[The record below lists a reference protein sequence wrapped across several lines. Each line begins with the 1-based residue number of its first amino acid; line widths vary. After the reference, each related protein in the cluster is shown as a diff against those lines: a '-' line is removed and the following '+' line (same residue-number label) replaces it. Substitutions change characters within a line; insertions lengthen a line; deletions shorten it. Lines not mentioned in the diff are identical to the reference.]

1 MKDPEDFK
9 KELNNEYI
17 YPNFCNLPIGFD
29 NPDFSTFV
37 VVVTV
42 VF

>member
-1 MKDPEDFK
+1 VKDPEDFK

-29 NPDFSTFV
+29 NQELYYYKNI
-37 VVVTV
+37 
-42 VF
+42 